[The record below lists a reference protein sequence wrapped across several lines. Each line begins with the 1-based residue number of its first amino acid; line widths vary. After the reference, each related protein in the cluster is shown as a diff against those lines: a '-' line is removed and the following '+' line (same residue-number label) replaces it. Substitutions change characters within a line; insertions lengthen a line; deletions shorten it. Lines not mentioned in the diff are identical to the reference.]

1 MICRAISKPVP
12 SLVFHSQRVKG
23 THEAT
28 GECLAADVS
37 VMGEETIGIWATSS
51 RNLLVPSGPAWA
63 QSHRYHFHLIM
74 IAAVHILDSVAPSCM
89 VTWWPIV
96 KCSVSTKAQL

>member
-1 MICRAISKPVP
+1 MSFRVVPERGCNAPVVPFVGGACIICRAISKPGP
-12 SLVFHSQRVKG
+12 SLVFHSQRVTG

-51 RNLLVPSGPAWA
+51 CNLLVPSA
-63 QSHRYHFHLIM
+63 I
-74 IAAVHILDSVAPSCM
+74 
-89 VTWWPIV
+89 T
-96 KCSVSTKAQL
+96 